1 MKNAKNTPPQIK
13 VVGLPCPKINRT
25 LVNAQAAA
33 AEFDDRPEV
42 SWVGDIH
49 HIVEIGSKQ
58 SPTILVNDKVKLTGR
73 IPSVYEIRTWIEE
86 VLEEEVAA

>member
-1 MKNAKNTPPQIK
+1 MKHMKQAVPHIK
-13 VVGLPCPKINRT
+13 VVGLPCPKIDRT

-42 SWVGDIH
+42 SWIGDIH
-49 HIVEIGSKQ
+49 HIVELGSKQ
-58 SPTILVNDKVKLTGR
+58 SPTILVNEKVKLTGR

-86 VLEEEVAA
+86 ELGEEVAA